1 MINHANSRRRFA
13 DARPAMGK
21 IDKIHSSGRYQVVR
35 RGTVYAIDRPRR
47 CLNVR
52 SYAHA
57 RLSLSLSLS
66 LASSCSLIVI
76 VVVVVVVVVVVCV
89 CVSVTA
95 CLRHFHAPLQFR
107 WFRVPRA
114 AACLNFRNVG
124 RVALAVRG
132 SVPLS
137 RRERERERE
146 REGLLRADCDAA
158 MHKATFVSARLP
170 RFLRLSRRFVI
181 REIGLLAADLP

>member
-1 MINHANSRRRFA
+1 
-13 DARPAMGK
+13 MGK

-35 RGTVYAIDRPRR
+35 RGTVYAIDRPRC

-57 RLSLSLSLS
+57 RLSLSLSLFGFLLFS
-66 LASSCSLIVI
+66 H
-76 VVVVVVVVVVVCV
+76 
-89 CVSVTA
+89 
-95 CLRHFHAPLQFR
+95 RHR
-107 WFRVPRA
+107 RR
-114 AACLNFRNVG
+114 R
-124 RVALAVRG
+124 RRG
-132 SVPLS
+132 SVCMRLCHGLS
-137 RRERERERE
+137 PPFPCATSISLVPCAARGSLLKFSERRPCGSGCARKRATLAERERERE